1 MKITKLINVKWEN
14 KRKLKQKQNP
24 MPKELYVSLHF
35 TLLGEHAAQSCSFD
49 DSEMRRCR
57 EEKTGHCL

>member
-1 MKITKLINVKWEN
+1 
-14 KRKLKQKQNP
+14 
-24 MPKELYVSLHF
+24 MPKELYVNLHF

-57 EEKTGHCL
+57 EEKTGALSVIAGEKTPP